1 MYKEFFKLKEKP
13 FSLNPDPEFLFLSKN
28 HIRAQT
34 MLEYGFH
41 SQAGFTVITGDIGAG
56 KTTLVHYLLGQ
67 EGDEVVIGVINNT
80 HSSFGNLMSWILDA
94 FDLEESSPESAKKLR
109 KFTQFVMDQYADGK
123 RVLLVIDEAQNLS
136 EETLEELRLISNMNI
151 ASDVFLQLIL
161 IGQPELIEKLNDPR
175 LTQFAQRIGVDFN
188 LRPMD
193 YVDTGKYI
201 FHRLKVAGSTKS
213 IFTSDAIAA
222 IFCFSEGVPRRINT
236 LCDMA
241 LVYAFADERRG
252 INAQLIID
260 VIKDRNLSAV
270 IRPTAL
276 QSKEVQD
283 VAHWLQE
290 VKGISI
296 RDMLPELEVSTQNA

>member
-1 MYKEFFKLKEKP
+1 MYREFFNLKEKP
-13 FSLNPDPEFLFLSKN
+13 FSLNPDPEFLYLSKN

-56 KTTLVHYLLGQ
+56 KTTLVNYLLAK
-67 EGDEVVIGVINNT
+67 EGEDVVIGVINNT

-94 FDLEESSPESAKKLR
+94 FDLDEPSPESAKKLR
-109 KFTQFVMDQYADGK
+109 KFTEFVMEQYSDGK

-136 EETLEELRLISNMNI
+136 EEILEELRLISNINI
-151 ASDVFLQLIL
+151 TNDVFLQLIL
-161 IGQPELIEKLNDPR
+161 IGQPELIEKLNDPK

-201 FHRLKVAGSTKS
+201 FHRLKVAGSHKS
-213 IFTSDAIAA
+213 IFTSDAVAA
-222 IFCFSEGVPRRINT
+222 VFCFSEGVPRRINT

-241 LVYAFADERRG
+241 LVYAYADESKT
-252 INAQLIID
+252 INAKLILD

-276 QSKEVQD
+276 QSKEVRD
-283 VAHWLQE
+283 VAHWLNE
-290 VKGISI
+290 VKGVDVSGF
-296 RDMLPELEVSTQNA
+296 LPELEVVS

>member
-1 MYKEFFKLKEKP
+1 MYREFFNLKEKP
-13 FSLNPDPEFLFLSKN
+13 FSLNPDPEFLYLSKN

-56 KTTLVHYLLGQ
+56 KTTLVNYLLAK
-67 EGDEVVIGVINNT
+67 EGEDVVIGVINNT

-94 FDLEESSPESAKKLR
+94 FDLDEPSPESAKKLR
-109 KFTQFVMDQYADGK
+109 KFTEFVMEQYSDGK

-136 EETLEELRLISNMNI
+136 EETLEELRLISNINI
-151 ASDVFLQLIL
+151 TNDVFLQLIL
-161 IGQPELIEKLNDPR
+161 IGQPELIEKLNDPK

-201 FHRLKVAGSTKS
+201 FHRLKVAGSHKS
-213 IFTSDAIAA
+213 IFTSDAVAA
-222 IFCFSEGVPRRINT
+222 VFCFSEGVPRRINT

-241 LVYAFADERRG
+241 LVYAYADESKT
-252 INAQLIID
+252 INAKLILD

-276 QSKEVQD
+276 QSKEVRD
-283 VAHWLQE
+283 VAHWLNE
-290 VKGISI
+290 VKGVDVSGF
-296 RDMLPELEVSTQNA
+296 LPELEVVS

>member
-1 MYKEFFKLKEKP
+1 MYKEFFNLKEKP
-13 FSLNPDPEFLFLSKN
+13 FSLNPDPQFLYLSKN

-56 KTTLVHYLLGQ
+56 KTTLVNYLLEQ
-67 EGDEVVIGVINNT
+67 EGEDVVIGVINNT
-80 HSSFGNLMSWILDA
+80 HASFGNLMSWILDA
-94 FDLEESSPESAKKLR
+94 FDLDEPSLESAKKLR
-109 KFTQFVMDQYADGK
+109 KFTEFVMDQYADGK

-136 EETLEELRLISNMNI
+136 ADTLEELRLISNINI

-161 IGQPELIEKLNDPR
+161 IGQPELIEKLNDPK
-175 LTQFAQRIGVDFN
+175 LTQFAQRIGVDFH

-193 YVDTGKYI
+193 YMDTGKYI
-201 FHRLKVAGSTKS
+201 LHRLKVAGSQKS
-213 IFTSDAIAA
+213 IFNTDAIAA

-236 LCDMA
+236 ICDMA
-241 LVYAFADERRG
+241 LVYAFADDCKI

-283 VAHWLQE
+283 VAHWLEE
-290 VKGISI
+290 VKGVNILAL
-296 RDMLPELEVSTQNA
+296 LPELENAS

>member
-1 MYKEFFKLKEKP
+1 MYREFFNLKEKP
-13 FSLNPDPEFLFLSKN
+13 FSLNPDPEFLYLSKN

-56 KTTLVHYLLGQ
+56 KTTLVNYLLAK
-67 EGDEVVIGVINNT
+67 EGEDVVIGVINNT

-94 FDLEESSPESAKKLR
+94 FDLDEPSPESAKKLR
-109 KFTQFVMDQYADGK
+109 KFTEFVMEQYSDGK

-136 EETLEELRLISNMNI
+136 EEILEELRLISNINI
-151 ASDVFLQLIL
+151 TNDVFLQLIL
-161 IGQPELIEKLNDPR
+161 IGQPELIEKLNDPK

-201 FHRLKVAGSTKS
+201 FHRLKVAGSHKS
-213 IFTSDAIAA
+213 IFTSDAVAA
-222 IFCFSEGVPRRINT
+222 VFCFSEGVPRRINT

-241 LVYAFADERRG
+241 LVYAYADESKT
-252 INAQLIID
+252 INAKLILD

-276 QSKEVQD
+276 QSKEVRD
-283 VAHWLQE
+283 VAHWLNE
-290 VKGISI
+290 VKGVDVSGF
-296 RDMLPELEVSTQNA
+296 LPELEVVEA

>member
-1 MYKEFFKLKEKP
+1 MYKEFFHLKEKP
-13 FSLNPDPEFLFLSKN
+13 FSLNPDPEFLYLSKN

-56 KTTLVHYLLGQ
+56 KTTLVNYLLAQ

-80 HSSFGNLMSWILDA
+80 HESFGNLMTWVLDA
-94 FDLEESSPESAKKLR
+94 FDLEEPNPENAKKLR
-109 KFTQFVMDQYADGK
+109 KFTEFVMDQYSDGK

-136 EETLEELRLISNMNI
+136 EETLEELRLISNINI
-151 ASDVFLQLIL
+151 SNDVFLQLIL
-161 IGQPELIEKLNDPR
+161 IGQPELIEKLNNPR

-201 FHRLKVAGSTKS
+201 LHRLKVAGSPKS
-213 IFTSDAIAA
+213 IFTTDAIAA

-241 LVYAFADERRG
+241 LVYAFADERKS
-252 INAQLIID
+252 INASLIMD
-260 VIKDRNLSAV
+260 VIRDRNLSAV
-270 IRPTAL
+270 IRPTKTQA
-276 QSKEVQD
+276 KEVEE
-283 VAHWLQE
+283 VAHWLE
-290 VKGISI
+290 EAKGVKIKE
-296 RDMLPELEVSTQNA
+296 MLPELDGVES

>member
-1 MYKEFFKLKEKP
+1 MYKEFFNLKEKP
-13 FSLNPDPEFLFLSKN
+13 FSLNPDPQFLYLSKN

-56 KTTLVHYLLGQ
+56 KTTLVNYLLEQ
-67 EGDEVVIGVINNT
+67 EGEDVVIGVINNT
-80 HSSFGNLMSWILDA
+80 HASFGNLMSWILDA
-94 FDLEESSPESAKKLR
+94 FDLEEPSLESAKKLR
-109 KFTQFVMDQYADGK
+109 KFTEFVMDQYADGK

-136 EETLEELRLISNMNI
+136 ADTLEELRLISNINI

-161 IGQPELIEKLNDPR
+161 IGQPELIEKLNDPK
-175 LTQFAQRIGVDFN
+175 LTQFAQRIGVDFH

-193 YVDTGKYI
+193 YVDTGQYI
-201 FHRLKVAGSTKS
+201 RHRLKVAGSQKS
-213 IFTSDAIAA
+213 IFTTDAIAA

-236 LCDMA
+236 ICDMA
-241 LVYAFADERRG
+241 LVYAFADDSKI

-270 IRPTAL
+270 IRPTTLRA
-276 QSKEVQD
+276 KEVRD
-283 VAHWLQE
+283 VAHWLDE
-290 VKGISI
+290 VKGVNISQ
-296 RDMLPELEVSTQNA
+296 MLPELESPTQNA

>member
-1 MYKEFFKLKEKP
+1 MYREFFNLKEKP
-13 FSLNPDPEFLFLSKN
+13 FSLNPDPEFLYLSKN

-56 KTTLVHYLLGQ
+56 KTTLVNYLLAK
-67 EGDEVVIGVINNT
+67 EGEDVVIGVINNT

-94 FDLEESSPESAKKLR
+94 FDLDEPSPESAKKLR
-109 KFTQFVMDQYADGK
+109 KFTEFVMEQYSDGK

-136 EETLEELRLISNMNI
+136 EEILEELRLISNINI
-151 ASDVFLQLIL
+151 TNDVFLQLIL
-161 IGQPELIEKLNDPR
+161 IGQPELIEKLNDPK

-201 FHRLKVAGSTKS
+201 FHRLKVAGSHKS
-213 IFTSDAIAA
+213 IFTSDAVAA
-222 IFCFSEGVPRRINT
+222 VFCFSEGVPRRINT

-241 LVYAFADERRG
+241 LVYAYADESKT
-252 INAQLIID
+252 INAKLILD

-276 QSKEVQD
+276 QSKEVRD
-283 VAHWLQE
+283 VAHWLNE
-290 VKGISI
+290 VKGVDVSGL
-296 RDMLPELEVSTQNA
+296 LPELESVS

>member
-1 MYKEFFKLKEKP
+1 MYREFFNLKEKP
-13 FSLNPDPEFLFLSKN
+13 FSLNPDPEFLYLSKN

-56 KTTLVHYLLGQ
+56 KTTLVNYLLAK
-67 EGDEVVIGVINNT
+67 EGEDVVIGVINNT

-94 FDLEESSPESAKKLR
+94 FDLDEPSPESAKKLR
-109 KFTQFVMDQYADGK
+109 KFTEFVMEQYSDGK

-136 EETLEELRLISNMNI
+136 EEILEELRLISNINI
-151 ASDVFLQLIL
+151 TNDVFLQLIL
-161 IGQPELIEKLNDPR
+161 IGQPELIEKLNDPK

-201 FHRLKVAGSTKS
+201 FHRLKVAGSHKS
-213 IFTSDAIAA
+213 IFTSDAVAA
-222 IFCFSEGVPRRINT
+222 VFCFSEGVPRRINT

-241 LVYAFADERRG
+241 LVYAYADESKT
-252 INAQLIID
+252 INAKLILD

-276 QSKEVQD
+276 QSKEVRD
-283 VAHWLQE
+283 VAHWLNE
-290 VKGISI
+290 VKGVDVSGL
-296 RDMLPELEVSTQNA
+296 LPELGGFS

>member
-1 MYKEFFKLKEKP
+1 MYREFFNLKEKP
-13 FSLNPDPEFLFLSKN
+13 FSLNPDPEFLYLSKN

-56 KTTLVHYLLGQ
+56 KTTLVNYLLAK
-67 EGDEVVIGVINNT
+67 EGEDVVIGVINNT

-94 FDLEESSPESAKKLR
+94 FDLDEPSPESAKKLR
-109 KFTQFVMDQYADGK
+109 KFTEFVMEQYSDGK

-136 EETLEELRLISNMNI
+136 EEILEELRLISNINI
-151 ASDVFLQLIL
+151 TNDVFLQLIL
-161 IGQPELIEKLNDPR
+161 IGQPELIEKLNDPK

-201 FHRLKVAGSTKS
+201 FHRLKVAGSHKS
-213 IFTSDAIAA
+213 IFTSDAVAA
-222 IFCFSEGVPRRINT
+222 VFCFSEGVPRRINT

-241 LVYAFADERRG
+241 LVYAYADESKT
-252 INAQLIID
+252 INAKLILG

-276 QSKEVQD
+276 QSKEVRD
-283 VAHWLQE
+283 VAHWLNE
-290 VKGISI
+290 VKGVDVSGF
-296 RDMLPELEVSTQNA
+296 LPELEVVS

>member
-13 FSLNPDPEFLFLSKN
+13 FSLNPDPAFLYLSKN

-56 KTTLVHYLLGQ
+56 KTTLVNYLLSQ

-80 HSSFGNLMSWILDA
+80 HSSFGNLMTWVLDA
-94 FDLEESSPESAKKLR
+94 FDLEEPSPENAKKLR
-109 KFTQFVMDQYADGK
+109 KFSEFVMDQYADGK

-136 EETLEELRLISNMNI
+136 EETLEELRLISNINI
-151 ASDVFLQLIL
+151 TTDIFLQLIL
-161 IGQPELIEKLNDPR
+161 VGQPELIEKLNDPK

-201 FHRLKVAGSTKS
+201 LYRLKTAGSSKS
-213 IFTSDAIAA
+213 IFTTDAIAA

-241 LVYAFADERRG
+241 LVYAFADERKS
-252 INAQLIID
+252 INANLIID
-260 VIKDRNLSAV
+260 LVKDRSTSAV
-270 IRPTAL
+270 IRPTAT
-276 QSKEVQD
+276 QAKEVKE
-283 VAHWLQE
+283 VAKWLNDAKN
-290 VKGISI
+290 VNILKL
-296 RDMLPELEVSTQNA
+296 LPELPA

>member
-13 FSLNPDPEFLFLSKN
+13 FSLNPDPAFLYLSKN

-56 KTTLVHYLLGQ
+56 KTTLVNYLLSQ

-80 HSSFGNLMSWILDA
+80 HTSFGNLMTWVLDA
-94 FDLEESSPESAKKLR
+94 FDLDEPSPENAKKLR
-109 KFTQFVMDQYADGK
+109 KFSEFVMDQYAEGK

-136 EETLEELRLISNMNI
+136 EETLEELRLISNINI
-151 ASDVFLQLIL
+151 TTDIFLQLIL
-161 IGQPELIEKLNDPR
+161 VGQPELIEKLNDPK

-201 FHRLKVAGSTKS
+201 LHRLKTAGSSKS
-213 IFTSDAIAA
+213 IFTTDAIAA

-241 LVYAFADERRG
+241 LVYAFADERKS
-252 INAQLIID
+252 INANLVID
-260 VIKDRNLSAV
+260 LVKDRSTSAV
-270 IRPTAL
+270 IRPTAT
-276 QSKEVQD
+276 QAKEVQE
-283 VAHWLQE
+283 VANWLNDAKN
-290 VKGISI
+290 VNIL
-296 RDMLPELEVSTQNA
+296 DMLPELST

>member
-1 MYKEFFKLKEKP
+1 MYREFFNLKEKP
-13 FSLNPDPEFLFLSKN
+13 FSLNPDPEFLYLSKN

-56 KTTLVHYLLGQ
+56 KTTLVNYLLAK
-67 EGDEVVIGVINNT
+67 EGEDVVIGVINNT

-94 FDLEESSPESAKKLR
+94 FDLDEPSPESAKKLR
-109 KFTQFVMDQYADGK
+109 KFTEFVMEQYSDGK

-136 EETLEELRLISNMNI
+136 EETLEELRLISNINI
-151 ASDVFLQLIL
+151 TNDVFLQLIL
-161 IGQPELIEKLNDPR
+161 IGQPELIEKLNDPK

-201 FHRLKVAGSTKS
+201 FHRLKVAGSHKS
-213 IFTSDAIAA
+213 IFTSDAVAA
-222 IFCFSEGVPRRINT
+222 VFCFSEGVPRRINT

-241 LVYAFADERRG
+241 LVYAYADESKT
-252 INAQLIID
+252 INAKLILD

-276 QSKEVQD
+276 QSKEVRD
-283 VAHWLQE
+283 VAHWLNE
-290 VKGISI
+290 VKGVDVSGF
-296 RDMLPELEVSTQNA
+296 LPELEVVEA

>member
-1 MYKEFFKLKEKP
+1 MYREFFNLKEKP
-13 FSLNPDPEFLFLSKN
+13 FSLNPDPEFLYLSKN

-56 KTTLVHYLLGQ
+56 KTTLVNYLLAK
-67 EGDEVVIGVINNT
+67 EGEDVVIGVINNT

-94 FDLEESSPESAKKLR
+94 FDLDEPSPESAKKLR
-109 KFTQFVMDQYADGK
+109 KFTEFVMEQYSDGK

-136 EETLEELRLISNMNI
+136 EETLEELRLISNINI
-151 ASDVFLQLIL
+151 TNDVFLQLIL
-161 IGQPELIEKLNDPR
+161 IGQPELIEKLNDPK

-201 FHRLKVAGSTKS
+201 FHRLKVAGSHKS
-213 IFTSDAIAA
+213 IFTSDAVAA
-222 IFCFSEGVPRRINT
+222 VFCFSEGVPRRINT

-241 LVYAFADERRG
+241 LVYAYADESKT
-252 INAQLIID
+252 INAKLILD

-276 QSKEVQD
+276 QSKEVRD
-283 VAHWLQE
+283 VAHWLNE
-290 VKGISI
+290 VKGVDVSGF
-296 RDMLPELEVSTQNA
+296 LPELESVS

>member
-1 MYKEFFKLKEKP
+1 MYKEFFNLKEKP

-56 KTTLVHYLLGQ
+56 KTTLVNYLLAQ
-67 EGDEVVIGVINNT
+67 EGDDVVIGVINNT
-80 HSSFGNLMSWILDA
+80 HASFGNLMSWILDA
-94 FDLEESSPESAKKLR
+94 FDLEEPSPESAKKLR
-109 KFTQFVMDQYADGK
+109 KFTEFIMDQYAEGK

-136 EETLEELRLISNMNI
+136 EETLEELRLISNINI

-175 LTQFAQRIGVDFN
+175 LTQFAQRIGVDFH

-241 LVYAFADERRG
+241 LVYAFADERKT

-276 QSKEVQD
+276 QAKEVQD

-290 VKGISI
+290 VKGVNISA
-296 RDMLPELEVSTQNA
+296 MLPGFMVVDC

>member
-1 MYKEFFKLKEKP
+1 MYREFFNLKEKP
-13 FSLNPDPEFLFLSKN
+13 FSLNPDPEFLYLSKN

-56 KTTLVHYLLGQ
+56 KTTLVNYLLAK
-67 EGDEVVIGVINNT
+67 EGEDVVIGVINNT

-94 FDLEESSPESAKKLR
+94 FDLDEPSPESAKKLR
-109 KFTQFVMDQYADGK
+109 KFTEFVMEQYSDGK

-136 EETLEELRLISNMNI
+136 EEILEELRLISNINI
-151 ASDVFLQLIL
+151 TNDVFLQLIL
-161 IGQPELIEKLNDPR
+161 IGQPELIEKLNDPK

-201 FHRLKVAGSTKS
+201 FHRLKVAGSHKS
-213 IFTSDAIAA
+213 IFTSDAVAA
-222 IFCFSEGVPRRINT
+222 VFCFSEGVPRRINT

-241 LVYAFADERRG
+241 LVYAYADESKT
-252 INAQLIID
+252 INAKLILD

-276 QSKEVQD
+276 QSKEVRD
-283 VAHWLQE
+283 VAHWLNE
-290 VKGISI
+290 VKGVDVSGF
-296 RDMLPELEVSTQNA
+296 LPELESVS

>member
-1 MYKEFFKLKEKP
+1 MYKEFFNLTEKP
-13 FSLNPDPEFLFLSKN
+13 FSLNPDPTFLYLSKN

-56 KTTLVHYLLGQ
+56 KTTLVNYLLEQ
-67 EGDEVVIGVINNT
+67 EGEEVVIGVINNT
-80 HSSFGNLMSWILDA
+80 HASFGNLMTWVLDA
-94 FDLEESSPESAKKLR
+94 FDLEEPSTENAKKLR
-109 KFTQFVMDQYADGK
+109 KFSEFVMDQYADGK

-136 EETLEELRLISNMNI
+136 EETLEELRLISNINI
-151 ASDVFLQLIL
+151 STDVFLQLIL
-161 IGQPELIEKLNDPR
+161 VGQPELIEKLNDPR

-201 FHRLKVAGSTKS
+201 LHRLKTAGSSKS
-213 IFTSDAIAA
+213 IFTTDAIAA

-241 LVYAFADERRG
+241 LVYAFADERKS
-252 INAQLIID
+252 INANLIIRCD
-260 VIKDRNLSAV
+260 
-270 IRPTAL
+270 
-276 QSKEVQD
+276 
-283 VAHWLQE
+283 
-290 VKGISI
+290 
-296 RDMLPELEVSTQNA
+296 

>member
-1 MYKEFFKLKEKP
+1 MYREFFNLKEKP
-13 FSLNPDPEFLFLSKN
+13 FSLNPDPEFLYLSKN

-56 KTTLVHYLLGQ
+56 KTTLVNYLLAK
-67 EGDEVVIGVINNT
+67 EGEDVVIGVINNT

-94 FDLEESSPESAKKLR
+94 FDLDEPSPESAKKLR
-109 KFTQFVMDQYADGK
+109 KFTEFVMEQYSDGK

-136 EETLEELRLISNMNI
+136 EEILEELRLISNINI
-151 ASDVFLQLIL
+151 TNDVFLQLIL
-161 IGQPELIEKLNDPR
+161 IGQPELIEKLNDPK

-201 FHRLKVAGSTKS
+201 FHRLKVAGSHKS
-213 IFTSDAIAA
+213 IFTSDAVAA
-222 IFCFSEGVPRRINT
+222 VFCFSEGVPRRINT

-241 LVYAFADERRG
+241 LVYAYADESKT
-252 INAQLIID
+252 INAKLILG

-276 QSKEVQD
+276 QSKEVRD
-283 VAHWLQE
+283 VAHWLNE
-290 VKGISI
+290 VKGVDVSGL
-296 RDMLPELEVSTQNA
+296 LPELGGFS